1 MAKDNKF
8 SIKLSDFYQGFSP
21 AAHLNTM
28 TSIGNAGHCS
38 EMTNADVLTP
48 DYITQG
54 PTLANLTNGTQAG
67 VVSELINYILD
78 VAVATDTTY
87 GIGNTKL
94 FKITSATVASGG
106 TPSFPVTIT
115 GGVAGKSVAYLK
127 GKLYYFFNRAADSAI
142 GVYDLATTF
151 DHSWQTG
158 LVKATLMPNATKEDI
173 LIWGHGRYV
182 GTYFSSTETI
192 NKTKLD
198 FGDNHEV
205 ADVCFHANQWLIAV
219 NGGVSG
225 ARNYSQI
232 YTYEG
237 GATTA
242 LLSDEAAVG
251 LQKIGFIFPDNG
263 IIYVAYQDLTFTGGY
278 KIGYLSGRKI
288 EPLVHFKGSLP
299 TYAQKTLYKNT
310 ILFLSSGLIYAA
322 GAVIPELP
330 FAISQLADGGY
341 ATCGA
346 LAAPFG
352 TPIVASTDGSTNFR
366 LAKFS
371 GYDVACDWKSIVI
384 PIGSGR
390 TLGHIDEIIVKTV
403 TLGENARCD
412 MTIQY
417 NQAGTSSS
425 AMSITTTGKTRHL
438 FKLSKNDLEDIR
450 VYLDWAEGNATND
463 CKIKDILISGH
474 YILR

>member
-1 MAKDNKF
+1 M
-8 SIKLSDFYQGFSP
+8 
-21 AAHLNTM
+21 
-28 TSIGNAGHCS
+28 
-38 EMTNADVLTP
+38 
-48 DYITQG
+48 
-54 PTLANLTNGTQAG
+54 
-67 VVSELINYILD
+67 
-78 VAVATDTTY
+78 
-87 GIGNTKL
+87 
-94 FKITSATVASGG
+94 
-106 TPSFPVTIT
+106 
-115 GGVAGKSVAYLK
+115 
-127 GKLYYFFNRAADSAI
+127 
-142 GVYDLATTF
+142 ATTF
-151 DHSWQTG
+151 DHAWQTG
-158 LVKATLMPNATKEDI
+158 LVKATLMPSATKEDI
-173 LIWGHGRYV
+173 LLFGHGRYV
-182 GTYFSSTETI
+182 GTYFSSTDTI

-198 FGDNHEV
+198 FGNNHEV
-205 ADVCFHANQWLIAV
+205 ADIAFHANQWLIAV

-263 IIYVAYQDLTFTGGY
+263 VIYVAYQDLTFTGGY
-278 KIGYLSGRKI
+278 KIGYLSGRRI

-310 ILFLSSGLIYAA
+310 ILFLSSGLIYSA

-352 TPIVASTDGSTNFR
+352 TPFVASTDGDTNFR

-371 GYDVACDWKSIVI
+371 GFTLASDWKSIVI

-390 TLGHIDEIIVKTV
+390 ILGHLDDIIVKTV
-403 TLGENARCD
+403 ILGANARCD
-412 MTIQY
+412 MIVQY
-417 NQAGTSSS
+417 NQAGASSA
-425 AMSITTTGKTRHL
+425 AMSITGTGKTRHT
-438 FKLSKNDLEDIR
+438 FKLLKSNLEDVRI
-450 VYLDWAEGNATND
+450 YLNWANGHASND
-463 CKIKDILISGH
+463 CKIKDIILNGH
-474 YILR
+474 YITR